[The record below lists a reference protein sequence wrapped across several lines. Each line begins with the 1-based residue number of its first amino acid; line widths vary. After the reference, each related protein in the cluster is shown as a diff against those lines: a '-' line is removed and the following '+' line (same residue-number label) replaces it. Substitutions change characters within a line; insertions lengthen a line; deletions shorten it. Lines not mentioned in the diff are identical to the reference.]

1 MPLYPPFVGQM
12 SRQLDAVFVFY
23 GNFCK
28 SAQKDEEKEE
38 GKMKKLS
45 QFLKSHVSGM
55 LDVILL

>member
-38 GKMKKLS
+38 GKYEETEPIFEISCL
-45 QFLKSHVSGM
+45 GNA
-55 LDVILL
+55 